1 MGILAQKTKMSDVEN
16 KVTVTAFCRRRL
28 AIVMTRLKM
37 CENVPAVCCTV
48 AVVAAAAAA
57 AVCVCVCV
65 FRVAFQ

>member
-48 AVVAAAAAA
+48 AVAAAAAA